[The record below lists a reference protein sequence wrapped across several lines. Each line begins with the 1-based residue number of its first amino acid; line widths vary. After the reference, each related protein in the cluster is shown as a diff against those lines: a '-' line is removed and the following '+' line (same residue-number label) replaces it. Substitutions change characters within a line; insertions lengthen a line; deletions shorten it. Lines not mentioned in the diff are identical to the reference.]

1 MKVPAAVQHWIV
13 PLAML
18 IAWEGFG
25 RAGVLPHYLPAP
37 SVIVAALVEVT
48 RDGELP
54 HAMAISLFRVSIGF
68 VLGAGGGVL
77 VGLGAGLVPGIRH
90 FFDPLVAFLYAVP
103 KIAFL
108 PIFLLL
114 FGLGNESKIAIVTFS
129 CFFPVFIASR
139 HAVLSVSRHII
150 WSAQNMGAPP
160 ATMLLRVV
168 VPAAA
173 PQLFSG
179 ARIGLAHCFV
189 LLFAAELMGLQG
201 GLGALI
207 VDGDNA
213 ARFDLMFAGI
223 VTFALLGFLGDRLLM
238 AVRRLAL
245 RGQIVGTVEQLVR

>member
-1 MKVPAAVQHWIV
+1 MKIPAAVQHWIV
-13 PLAML
+13 PVAGLAV
-18 IAWEGFG
+18 WEGFG
-25 RAGVLPHYLPAP
+25 RAGLLPHYLPVP
-37 SVIVAALVEVT
+37 SLIAAAIVETT

-54 HAMAISLFRVSIGF
+54 RAAAISLFRVSIGF
-68 VLGAGGGVL
+68 ALGAGSGIL
-77 VGLGAGLVPGIRH
+77 VGLWAGLVPGVRQ
-90 FFDPLVAFLYAVP
+90 FFDPLVAFLFAVP

-114 FGLGNESKIAIVTFS
+114 FGLGHESKIAIVAFS

-139 HAVLSVSRHII
+139 HAVLSVSRQVI

-160 ATMLLRVV
+160 ATMLFRVFL
-168 VPAAA
+168 PAAA
-173 PQLFSG
+173 PELFSG

-207 VDGDNA
+207 VDGDDA
-213 ARFDLMFAGI
+213 AQFDLMFAGI

-238 AVRRLAL
+238 TIRLLVL

>member
-1 MKVPAAVQHWIV
+1 VRLPASVQHWIV
-13 PLAML
+13 PVAVLV
-18 IAWEGFG
+18 AWESLG
-25 RAGVLPHYLPAP
+25 RAGLLPHYLPAP
-37 SVIVAALVEVT
+37 FLIAGALIETT

-54 HAMAISLFRVSIGF
+54 RAMAISLFRVGVGF
-68 VLGAGGGVL
+68 VLGAGAGIVA
-77 VGLGAGLVPGIRH
+77 GLGAGLVPGIRY
-90 FFDPLVAFLYAVP
+90 FFDPLVAFLFAVP

-114 FGLGNESKIAIVTFS
+114 FGLGDESKIAIVAFS

-139 HAVLSVSRHII
+139 HAVRSVSRHLI
-150 WSAQNMGAPP
+150 WTAQNMGAPP
-160 ATMLLRVV
+160 ATMALRVFL
-168 VPAAA
+168 PAAA

-207 VDGDNA
+207 VDGDDA

-238 AVRRLAL
+238 AIRRLAL
-245 RGQIVGTVEQLVR
+245 RGQIVGTVEQVR

>member
-1 MKVPAAVQHWIV
+1 MRIPVPVQHWIV
-13 PLAML
+13 PVVVLV
-18 IAWEGFG
+18 AWEGLG
-25 RAGVLPHYLPAP
+25 RAGLLPHYLPAP
-37 SVIVAALVEVT
+37 SLIAAAMIET
-48 RDGELP
+48 MRDGELP
-54 HAMAISLFRVSIGF
+54 RAMAISLFRVSIGF
-68 VLGAGGGVL
+68 VLGAGSGIL
-77 VGLGAGLVPGIRH
+77 AGLGAGLIPGIRN
-90 FFDPLVAFLYAVP
+90 FFDPLVAFLFAVP

-114 FGLGNESKIAIVTFS
+114 FGLGDESKIAIVAFS

-139 HAVLSVSRHII
+139 HAVLSVSRDII
-150 WSAQNMGAPP
+150 WSARNMGTPP
-160 ATMLLRVV
+160 ATMLFRVFI
-168 VPAAA
+168 PAAA

-189 LLFAAELMGLQG
+189 LLFAAELIGSQS

-207 VDGDNA
+207 VDGDDA

-238 AVRRLAL
+238 AIRRLVL

>member
-13 PLAML
+13 PLAVL
-18 IAWEGFG
+18 IAWESLG
-25 RAGVLPHYLPAP
+25 RAGLLPHYLPAP

-54 HAMAISLFRVSIGF
+54 RAMAISLFRVSAGF
-68 VLGAGGGVL
+68 VLGAGAGVL
-77 VGLGAGLVPGIRH
+77 AGLGAGLVPGIRH

-139 HAVLSVSRHII
+139 HAVLSVSRHIV

-160 ATMLLRVV
+160 ATMLFRVF

-238 AVRRLAL
+238 AVRRVVL
-245 RGQIVGTVEQLVR
+245 RGQIVGTVEQSV

>member
-1 MKVPAAVQHWIV
+1 VRIPPSVQHWIV
-13 PLAML
+13 PVAVLA
-18 IAWEGFG
+18 AWEGLG
-25 RAGVLPHYLPAP
+25 RTGFLPHYLPPPTA
-37 SVIVAALVEVT
+37 IVAAIVEVT

-54 HAMAISLFRVSIGF
+54 RAMAISLFRVSIGF
-68 VLGAGGGVL
+68 ALGAGAGML
-77 VGLGAGLVPGIRH
+77 VGLGAGLIPGIRH
-90 FFDPLVAFLYAVP
+90 FFDPLVAFLFAVP

-114 FGLGNESKIAIVTFS
+114 FGLGDESKIAIVAFS

-139 HAVLSVSRHII
+139 HAVLSVSRHVI

-160 ATMLLRVV
+160 LTMLLRVFL
-168 VPAAA
+168 PAAA
-173 PQLFSG
+173 PELFSG

-207 VDGDNA
+207 VDGDDA

-223 VTFALLGFLGDRLLM
+223 VTFALLGYLGDRLLM
-238 AVRRLAL
+238 AVRRVVL

>member
-1 MKVPAAVQHWIV
+1 MRIPVPVQHWIV
-13 PLAML
+13 PVDVL
-18 IAWEGFG
+18 IAWESLG
-25 RAGVLPHYLPAP
+25 RAGLLPHYLPPP
-37 SVIVAALVEVT
+37 SEIAAALAETT

-54 HAMAISLFRVSIGF
+54 RAVAISLFRVSVGF
-68 VLGAGGGVL
+68 ALGAGVGML
-77 VGLGAGLVPGIRH
+77 VGLGAGLVPGVRH
-90 FFDPLVAFLYAVP
+90 FFDPLVAFLFAVP

-114 FGLGNESKIAIVTFS
+114 FGLGDESKIAIVAFS

-139 HAVLSVSRHII
+139 HAVLAVGRHLI

-160 ATMLLRVV
+160 ATMLFRVFI
-168 VPAAA
+168 PAAA
-173 PQLFSG
+173 PELFSG

-238 AVRRLAL
+238 AVRRLVL
-245 RGQIVGTVEQLVR
+245 RGQIVGTVEQMVR